1 MNKEIIIIGGGPGGY
16 VAAIRGAQL
25 GAKVT
30 LIERDRIGGTCLNY
44 GCVPTKSLYK
54 NAEVLRT
61 IYNSGEYG
69 IKIDNYSI
77 DIEKVQQRK
86 ARIVNQLV
94 EGIEKLLL
102 ANKIEVIKGR
112 VEFID
117 RYKLKVTK
125 EDNSTLLLESKN
137 IIIATGSTAQIPPI
151 EGVDLEGV
159 YTSKEALGFNR
170 LPKRLAIIGGGVI
183 GMELAC
189 IFHSFGVEITVI
201 EYEKQLLP
209 FLDKDVSIRLAS
221 SLKKEGLSIHTAT
234 KLLAIEENN
243 LGLLLRAKGKKGVLT
258 MEVDGVLIATGRIPE
273 FKGLNIDSANIKH
286 NRSIEVDN
294 NFMTNIEGIYAVG
307 DVNGKSML
315 AHSASHQGIA
325 VVDHIMGIENSIDHN
340 LVPNCI
346 FTFPEVGIV
355 GQTESQLKDKGI
367 EYIVS
372 KFQFPANAKALAIGE
387 GQGFVKVIADKKGY
401 LLGVQIMG
409 PHATEL
415 IHEGALAI
423 KNRLKLEDITS
434 TIHAHPTLSEA
445 FVEACLGINGEA
457 IHGVARR

>member
-1 MNKEIIIIGGGPGGY
+1 M
-16 VAAIRGAQL
+16 
-25 GAKVT
+25 
-30 LIERDRIGGTCLNY
+30 
-44 GCVPTKSLYK
+44 
-54 NAEVLRT
+54 
-61 IYNSGEYG
+61 
-69 IKIDNYSI
+69 
-77 DIEKVQQRK
+77 
-86 ARIVNQLV
+86 

-372 KFQFPANAKALAIGE
+372 NFNFQPMQKLCAIGE

-401 LLGVQIMG
+401 LLGC
-409 PHATEL
+409 
-415 IHEGALAI
+415 
-423 KNRLKLEDITS
+423 K
-434 TIHAHPTLSEA
+434 
-445 FVEACLGINGEA
+445 
-457 IHGVARR
+457 